1 MLFLQLQRHVFVR
14 VQTREI
20 AKNLDNT
27 TENSCYSKKGK
38 TKQIRNNIKKIWL
51 NLNHSTASMAVF
63 FIYICVSVSI
73 VSGVYFVQMGSTLHT
88 NLQCIVIS
96 NIFFSLYAQ
105 RKSHN
110 NTCDAVEKWTFQ
122 VNGNVKKWH
131 GSSGFG
137 FIDGFCCSVF
147 GVLFFWPKIS
157 RVRKTEIK
165 ICWNKST
172 YLVGYLFNG
181 NTYKYISII

>member
-1 MLFLQLQRHVFVR
+1 MCKHEKLRKIWTIQQKTHAIR
-14 VQTREI
+14 
-20 AKNLDNT
+20 
-27 TENSCYSKKGK
+27 KKGK

-51 NLNHSTASMAVF
+51 NLNHSTASISVF
-63 FIYICVSVSI
+63 FIYICVC
-73 VSGVYFVQMGSTLHT
+73 VYCVRCVLCPDGLNFTHKST
-88 NLQCIVIS
+88 VYS
-96 NIFFSLYAQ
+96 NFQQFFFSLYAQ

-147 GVLFFWPKIS
+147 GVLFFWPKF
-157 RVRKTEIK
+157 REWEKP
-165 ICWNKST
+165 KSKYVET
-172 YLVGYLFNG
+172 NRHIWWAIYSMGILT
-181 NTYKYISII
+181 NTFP